1 VHPISPVHLH
11 LGSSITFKLLSP
23 PSSPISWSSSDPR
36 ILEINSQDGSAI
48 ARGEGK
54 AEIMLSN
61 NINAASIVYVGR
73 VRYGE
78 VEVPVGEKEVLVNV
92 EERGEVVRTRV
103 RMYI

>member
-1 VHPISPVHLH
+1 
-11 LGSSITFKLLSP
+11 
-23 PSSPISWSSSDPR
+23 
-36 ILEINSQDGSAI
+36 
-48 ARGEGK
+48 
-54 AEIMLSN
+54 MLSN